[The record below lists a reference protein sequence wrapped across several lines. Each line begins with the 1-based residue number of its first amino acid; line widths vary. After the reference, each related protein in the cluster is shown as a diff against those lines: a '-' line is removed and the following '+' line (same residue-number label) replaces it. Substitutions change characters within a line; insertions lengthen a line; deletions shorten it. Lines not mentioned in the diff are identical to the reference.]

1 MIEVEL
7 KFEIVPR
14 SRTLLQ
20 AKLAAMPLVRW
31 PGRIE
36 NADTYYDTA
45 NFDCLQQAV
54 FLRIRNRAHLE
65 IKFHEQADPAH
76 THSTERVFPLDAAP
90 PLVKEM
96 NVLCSRF
103 VTGWLE
109 AETVEEAIRA
119 NTLLEFAHIQNRRT
133 QYMYEDLVLSV
144 DRVKGLGDF
153 FEIETHCEEAAETE
167 LRIAKLQRFA
177 SALAFPSL
185 QPVWVGYVELWLRR
199 HLPQAYQLGKYRVE
213 NGGAGGFAPGG
224 VLEGIAL

>member
-20 AKLAAMPLVRW
+20 AKLDAMPLVRW
-31 PGRIE
+31 LGRIE

-45 NFDCLQQAV
+45 NFDGLLQAV
-54 FLRIRNRAHLE
+54 FMRIRNRAHLE

-96 NVLCSRF
+96 NALCSRL

-133 QYMYEDLVLSV
+133 QYVYENLVLSV

-153 FEIETHCEEAAETE
+153 FEIETHCEEGTETE
-167 LRIAKLQRFA
+167 QAIARLQRFA

-185 QPVWVGYVELWLRR
+185 RPVWVGYVELWLRR
-199 HLPQAYQLGKYRVE
+199 YLPQVYQLGKYRVE
-213 NGGAGGFAPGG
+213 NGGAGASPPAGEPCLGDR
-224 VLEGIAL
+224 

>member
-7 KFEIVPR
+7 KFEILPR
-14 SRTLLQ
+14 SWAPLQ
-20 AKLAAMPLVRW
+20 AKLAAMPLVQW
-31 PGRIE
+31 LGPIE
-36 NADTYYDTA
+36 NTDTYYDTA

-54 FLRIRNRAHLE
+54 FMRIRNRSHLE

-76 THSTERVFPLDAAP
+76 THSTERVFPLDAPP

-103 VTGWLE
+103 ITGWLK
-109 AETVEEAIRA
+109 AETIEEAIRA
-119 NTLLEFAHIQNRRT
+119 NALQEFAHIRNRRT
-133 QYMYEDLVLSV
+133 CYAYENLVLSV

-153 FEIETHCEEAAETE
+153 FEIETHCKEGTETGQAVA
-167 LRIAKLQRFA
+167 RLQRFA

-199 HLPQAYQLGKYRVE
+199 HLPQIYQLGKYH
-213 NGGAGGFAPGG
+213 
-224 VLEGIAL
+224 